1 MTAVGMEAA
10 IERIRNRYVVLPD
23 EYRTMTAAELK
34 AWLEGYMQCQK
45 DDAKILEDLVAPQK

>member
-10 IERIRNRYVVLPD
+10 IERIWNRCVVLPD
-23 EYRTMTAAELK
+23 EYHTMTTAELK

-45 DDAKILEDLVAPQK
+45 DDAKILENLIALQK

>member
-1 MTAVGMEAA
+1 MKAVGIEAA
-10 IERIRNRYVVLPD
+10 IERIWNRYVVLPD
-23 EYRTMTAAELK
+23 EYHTMTSAELK